1 MVCYVILINIERR
14 YKINNVLD
22 EKREIFIE
30 NEDLKFSMYKRIT
43 LILLIIGIIINI
55 VLFFY
60 VDYQSIDCILTFL
73 LLFIMLVCSFAN
85 IYSGYIMKKE
95 NTFKFNRGVMMTGYY
110 VAGLIYSLLIP
121 VIITTSTGIFK
132 ILFIFLIIY
141 IHFLI
146 YYPVVKTSYYFSRQ
160 IKENRAITFD
170 RYFKRVTIINMVI
183 IIIDVI
189 LMLITYCS

>member
-1 MVCYVILINIERR
+1 
-14 YKINNVLD
+14 
-22 EKREIFIE
+22 
-30 NEDLKFSMYKRIT
+30 MYKRIT